1 MGMQEE
7 DGPEAA
13 LAKLL
18 AGAVGEQN
26 PYTGLTLQNLA
37 LRGVPSEQ
45 LLQVSSPLVDS
56 CYIYTLFMFTF
67 FLWTLYSG
75 IQMCSSWC

>member
-1 MGMQEE
+1 MQEE

-13 LAKLL
+13 LSKLL

-26 PYTGLTLQNLA
+26 PYAGLTLKNFA

-56 CYIYTLFMFTF
+56 CYMYPLLFCPQ

-75 IQMCSSWC
+75 IEMCSFRCR